1 MLNMITLTMPEKNHN
16 NSDRCFTTV
25 HGDLL
30 DIHGFGVLILGPSGI
45 GKSVNAAELISRGH
59 KLVSDDVVEV
69 FKTDSGLLVG
79 KAPDN
84 IKNLMEI
91 RGVGI
96 INIAEIFGSAS
107 VQDQREI
114 DMIID
119 LVRWD
124 SDAGYD
130 RLGIKEEYYNI
141 LGLNL
146 PYKLI
151 PVGREGNISTIIEIA
166 ARNQMAR
173 ISKESTNIENIHGSK
188 SGTKA
193 K

>member
-1 MLNMITLTMPEKNHN
+1 MVNMITLTMSEKNHN
-16 NSDRCFTTV
+16 NPEGCFTTV
-25 HGDLL
+25 HGVLL

-79 KAPDN
+79 KAPEN
-84 IKNLMEI
+84 IKNLMEL

-96 INIAEIFGSAS
+96 INIAEIFGSSS

-114 DMIID
+114 DMIIE
-119 LVRWD
+119 LLRWD
-124 SDAGYD
+124 SGAGYD
-130 RLGIKEEYYNI
+130 RLGIKKEYYNM
-141 LGLNL
+141 LGVNL

-151 PVGREGNISTIIEIA
+151 PVGREGNTSTIIEIA

-173 ISKESTNIENIHGSK
+173 ISNESANIENILGSK
-188 SGTKA
+188 SGT
-193 K
+193 

>member
-1 MLNMITLTMPEKNHN
+1 MVNMITLTMPEKNHN

-25 HGDLL
+25 HGVLL
-30 DIHGFGVLILGPSGI
+30 DIHGFGVLIIGPSGI
-45 GKSVNAAELISRGH
+45 GKSINAAELISRGH

-69 FKTDSGLLVG
+69 VKTDSGLLVG

-96 INIAEIFGSAS
+96 INVVEIFGGGS
-107 VQDQREI
+107 VRDQREI
-114 DMIID
+114 DMIIE
-119 LVRWD
+119 LLWWD
-124 SDAGYD
+124 SGAGYD
-130 RLGIKEEYYNI
+130 RLGIKEDYYNM
-141 LGLNL
+141 LGVNL

-151 PVGREGNISTIIEIA
+151 PVGREGNTSTIIEIA

-173 ISKESTNIENIHGSK
+173 ISNESENIENIHGSK
-188 SGTKA
+188 SGIKA

>member
-146 PYKLI
+146 PYVII

>member
-1 MLNMITLTMPEKNHN
+1 MVNMITLTMPEKNHN

-25 HGDLL
+25 HGVLL
-30 DIHGFGVLILGPSGI
+30 DIHGFGVLIIGPSGI
-45 GKSVNAAELISRGH
+45 GKSINAAELISRGH

-69 FKTDSGLLVG
+69 VKTDSGLLVG

-96 INIAEIFGSAS
+96 INVVEIFGGGS
-107 VQDQREI
+107 VRDQREI
-114 DMIID
+114 DMIIE
-119 LVRWD
+119 LLWWD
-124 SDAGYD
+124 SGAGYD
-130 RLGIKEEYYNI
+130 RLGIKEDYYHM
-141 LGLNL
+141 LGVNL

-151 PVGREGNISTIIEIA
+151 PVGREGNTSTIIEIA

-173 ISKESTNIENIHGSK
+173 ISKESENIENIHGSK